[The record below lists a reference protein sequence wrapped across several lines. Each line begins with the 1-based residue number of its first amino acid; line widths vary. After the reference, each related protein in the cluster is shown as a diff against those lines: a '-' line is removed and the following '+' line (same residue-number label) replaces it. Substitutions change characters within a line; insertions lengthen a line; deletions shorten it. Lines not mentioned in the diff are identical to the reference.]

1 MKHLAV
7 EQVQALIKATASDRE
22 ESDRNRLFLMIVY
35 QHGLRVSEAIGLT
48 RGHIQRGFLVIK
60 GKKKGKRTTERVD
73 PATLE
78 LWNKVTA
85 HILPHTLVFPFTRQW
100 GSELFHRAA
109 AKAGIELQPRQG
121 IHSLRHSIAHHLLD
135 KGAPLPVVQ
144 KALRHRS
151 IGSTGVYLEADGAS
165 VDQWRAKVGGTYAAV
180 PTAPV
185 SLAEIQAE
193 MKRLSE
199 LMLAMQE
206 APETAPV
213 APLTQDVDQL
223 LVS

>member
-1 MKHLAV
+1 MKPLSH
-7 EQVQALIKATASDRE
+7 EQTDALIKAAQTYRA

-121 IHSLRHSIAHHLLD
+121 IH
-135 KGAPLPVVQ
+135 
-144 KALRHRS
+144 
-151 IGSTGVYLEADGAS
+151 
-165 VDQWRAKVGGTYAAV
+165 
-180 PTAPV
+180 
-185 SLAEIQAE
+185 
-193 MKRLSE
+193 
-199 LMLAMQE
+199 
-206 APETAPV
+206 
-213 APLTQDVDQL
+213 
-223 LVS
+223 

>member
-22 ESDRNRLFLMIVY
+22 ESDRDRLFITIIY
-35 QHGLRVSEAIGLT
+35 EQRLRVSEALGLT
-48 RGHIQRGFLVIK
+48 RAHMSRGYLQIK
-60 GKKKGKRTTERVD
+60 AKKKGKRADERVN
-73 PATLE
+73 PATLQ
-78 LWNKVTA
+78 LWEKVTA
-85 HILPHTLVFPFTRQW
+85 TLAPNTLIFPFSRQW
-100 GSELFHRAA
+100 GSEIFHRACDA
-109 AKAGIELQPRQG
+109 AGIQLQLRQG
-121 IHSLRHSIAHHLLD
+121 IHSLRHSLAHHLLD
-135 KGAPLPVVQ
+135 AGAPLPIVQ
-144 KALRHRS
+144 KSLRHKS
-151 IGSTGVYLEADGAS
+151 IGSTGCYVEADGES
-165 VDQWRAKVGGTYAAV
+165 VDKWRQKVMGGTFAAV
-180 PTAPV
+180 SVPV